1 MRRLF
6 LHLLLVA
13 LVAALLGV
21 TGVARDVDAP
31 RVVMISIDGLM
42 PSAYTD
48 PALAAY
54 TPNLRA
60 LKAQGTWADGVV
72 GVLPSVTYPAH
83 TTLITGVEPARH
95 GIYDNAILD
104 PEGTSKGGWYVYAD
118 AIAVPTLP
126 MAVRAR
132 GLRAG
137 AVTWPVTVG
146 MDLDYLSPEHLGPR
160 HPHTLSMLRV
170 LSSPRDLLSQVEI
183 ARGRPFSWPQ
193 TDRDRTDIAN
203 FILKTYAPH
212 LFLLH
217 LIQLDGAQHD
227 FGPGSPEA
235 LQALQ
240 RVDAHVGEILAT
252 LKAAGTADTTTVA
265 VVSDHGFLPVTRQ
278 LQPNA
283 ALAQA
288 GWLTVDGRGAVSA
301 WKAYFSGS
309 GGSGYVFVKDP
320 ADEARVGALLRDL
333 VRVPANGVRELWDR
347 AALRARGAHPDAA
360 FGIDMQDGFATGNG
374 HDVLVKPS
382 SNKGTHGFDP
392 ERPALHASLI
402 MAGPAV
408 HRRDGLGIVK
418 MVQIAPTLARILG
431 VGLSPDAG
439 TPLPLGAGTH

>member
-1 MRRLF
+1 MHR
-6 LHLLLVA
+6 LHLHVVFTVV
-13 LVAALLGV
+13 VAAVLG
-21 TGVARDVDAP
+21 TSGVARQAEAP

-42 PSAYTD
+42 PSAYLD

-54 TPNLRA
+54 TPHLRA
-60 LKAQGTWADGVV
+60 LKAQGTWADGVI

-83 TTLITGVEPARH
+83 TTLITGVQPARH

-104 PEGTSKGGWYVYAD
+104 PEGKSNGGWYVYAD
-118 AIAVPTLP
+118 AIKVPTLP

-146 MDLDYLSPEHLGPR
+146 MDLDYLAPEHLGPR

-183 ARGRPFSWPQ
+183 ARGQPFSWPQ
-193 TDRDRTDIAN
+193 TDRDRTDISTY
-203 FILKTYAPH
+203 ILKTYQPH

-227 FGPGSPEA
+227 HGPGSPEA

-240 RVDAHVGEILAT
+240 RVDAHVGEILAA
-252 LKAAGTADTTTVA
+252 LKAAGLAETTTVA
-265 VVSDHGFLPVTRQ
+265 VVSDHGFLPVSQ
-278 LQPNA
+278 QVQVNA
-283 ALAQA
+283 AFKQA
-288 GWLTVDGRGAVSA
+288 GLLTVNERGTVTD
-301 WKAYFSGS
+301 WQAYFSGS

-320 ADEARVGALLRDL
+320 ADEARVGALVRDL
-333 VRVPANGVRELWDR
+333 ARTPANGIREVWDR
-347 AALRARGAHPDAA
+347 AALRARGAHPEAA
-360 FGIDMQDGFATGNG
+360 FGIDAMDGFATGSG
-374 HDVLVKPS
+374 HDVLVKAAG
-382 SNKGTHGFDP
+382 NKGTHGFAP

-408 HRRDGLGIVK
+408 QRRDSLGVVQ
-418 MVQIAPTLARILG
+418 MVQIAPTLARLLG
-431 VGLSPDAG
+431 VGLAPDAG
-439 TPLPLGAGTH
+439 APLPLTGGTH

>member
-1 MRRLF
+1 MQRLF
-6 LHLLLVA
+6 LHLLLTA
-13 LVAALLGV
+13 LVATLVGV
-21 TGVARDVDAP
+21 TGRARNIDPP
-31 RVVMISIDGLM
+31 RVVMISVDGLM

-48 PALAAY
+48 PALAEY

-60 LKAQGTWADGVV
+60 LKAQGTWADGVI

-95 GIYDNAILD
+95 GIFDNAILD
-104 PEGTSKGGWYVYAD
+104 PEGKSNGGWYVYAD
-118 AIAVPTLP
+118 AIKVPTLP

-146 MDLDYLSPEHLGPR
+146 MDLDYLAPEHLGPR

-170 LSSPRDLLSQVEI
+170 LCSPRDLLSQVEI
-183 ARGRPFSWPQ
+183 ARGAPFSWPQ
-193 TDRDRTDIAN
+193 TDRDRTDIGT
-203 FILKTYAPH
+203 FILRTYAPH

-235 LQALQ
+235 LQALK
-240 RVDAHVGEILAT
+240 RVDAHVGEILAALRT
-252 LKAAGTADTTTVA
+252 AGLADTTTVA

-278 LQPNA
+278 VQINSA
-283 ALAQA
+283 FKSA
-288 GWLTVDGRGAVSA
+288 GLVAINERGLVTD

-320 ADEARVGALLRDL
+320 ADEARVGAL
-333 VRVPANGVRELWDR
+333 VRELASTPANGIRQVWDR

-360 FGIDMQDGFATGNG
+360 FGIDAMDGFATGNG
-374 HDVLVKPS
+374 HDALVTPS

-392 ERPALHASLI
+392 DRPALHASLI
-402 MAGPAV
+402 LAGPAV
-408 HRRDGLGIVK
+408 QRRDSLGIVK
-418 MVQIAPTLARILG
+418 MVQVAPTLARILG
-431 VGLSPDAG
+431 VGLAPDAG
-439 TPLPLGAGTH
+439 SPIPLTSGTH